1 MYKVIFFLISIT
13 LICLSCN
20 NEGYKET
27 DRYMEIDNQDLKKE
41 LAFYVDSLD
50 SIHKGEDYV
59 IRVYC
64 RDISNILKR
73 YTISDEIDYDS
84 WNRCPYNFKS
94 KVHGKDIL
102 FVMWTANPRQSLAMS
117 PVFKLDDKSFGKEV
131 KKYFPKI
138 YKKYGL
144 KDSRYPQIIYEPD
157 LIYLTFLGN
166 KLIGKYVSRGLP
178 GDHVPVN
185 INKKII
191 YM

>member
-1 MYKVIFFLISIT
+1 MSI
-13 LICLSCN
+13 LLLCFSCKNEN
-20 NEGYKET
+20 NKET
-27 DRYMEIDNQDLKKE
+27 DRYMEIDNQDLKRE

-64 RDISNILKR
+64 RDINNTLKR
-73 YTISDEIDYDS
+73 YTISDEIDYDL
-84 WNRCPYNFKS
+84 WDRCPYNFKS

-102 FVMWTANPRQSLAMS
+102 FVMWTVNPRQSLAMS
-117 PVFKLDDKSFGKEV
+117 PVFKLDDESFAKEA

-144 KDSRYPQIIYEPD
+144 KDFRYPQVIYEPD
-157 LIYLTFLGN
+157 LIYLTFLRN
-166 KLIGKYVSRGLP
+166 KLIGKCRSMGLP

-185 INKKII
+185 INKKNI

>member
-1 MYKVIFFLISIT
+1 MSVLLLLF
-13 LICLSCN
+13 SCN
-20 NEGYKET
+20 NDNDKTE
-27 DRYMEIDNQDLKKE
+27 RYMEIDNQDLKNE
-41 LAFYVDSLD
+41 LTFYVDSLD

-64 RDISNILKR
+64 RDISNTLKR
-73 YTISDEIDYDS
+73 YTISDEIDYDL
-84 WNRCPYNFKS
+84 WDRCPYNFKS
-94 KVHGKDIL
+94 RVHGKDIL
-102 FVMWTANPRQSLAMS
+102 FVMWTVDPGQPLAVS
-117 PVFKLDDKSFGKEV
+117 PVFKLDDRNLAKEA

-144 KDSRYPQIIYEPD
+144 KDSRYPQAIYEPD
-157 LIYLTFLGN
+157 LIYLTFLRN
-166 KLIGKYVSRGLP
+166 KLIGKYRSMGLP

>member
-1 MYKVIFFLISIT
+1 
-13 LICLSCN
+13 
-20 NEGYKET
+20 
-27 DRYMEIDNQDLKKE
+27 MEIDNQDLKRE

-73 YTISDEIDYDS
+73 YTISDEIDYYL
-84 WNRCPYNFKS
+84 WNNCPYNFKS
-94 KVHGKDIL
+94 KIKDKDIL
-102 FVMWTANPRQSLAMS
+102 FVMWAPDPKQSLSMF
-117 PVFKLDDKSFGKEV
+117 PIFKLDSASVAKET

-144 KDSRYPQIIYEPD
+144 IDYRNPEILYEPP
-157 LIYLTFLGN
+157 LIYLTFLRN
-166 KLIGKYVSRGLP
+166 KLIGKYRSRGLP

-185 INKKII
+185 VNKRII